1 MSAVALAL
9 LLSAAV
15 AHATWNYFAKGA
27 TGSVAFVF
35 AFCVVAEIVY
45 LPLAIGVYLW
55 ARPELGP
62 EAWLWVAVSGGL
74 NVAYF
79 LLLSEGYRTGDLSL
93 VYPLARGT
101 GPALAVVGAIIV
113 FGERPSPLAIAGAA
127 LVVAGIVVMSWSP
140 GQARGPET
148 GRSIGFALATG
159 ACIAA
164 YTLWDNKGVTIVT
177 PVLYS
182 YGLDLGR
189 AAILAPVVLPSA
201 ERRRAVVDA
210 LRDQRRAVLAIAIL
224 SPGAYILVL
233 AALTIA
239 PVSYVAPAREVSIL
253 FGALLGL
260 RLLGESDAPRRL
272 AGATAIVAG
281 VAALAIG

>member
-1 MSAVALAL
+1 MPAIALGL

-27 TGSVAFVF
+27 NSSLAFTF
-35 AFCVVAEIVY
+35 AFAAFAESVY
-45 LPLAIGVYLW
+45 LPLAVGVFLW
-55 ARPELGP
+55 TRPSLGYD
-62 EAWLWVAVSGGL
+62 ALLFVTVSGAL
-74 NVAYF
+74 NIGYF
-79 LLLSEGYRTGDLSL
+79 LLLGEGYKAGDLSL

-101 GPALAVVGAIIV
+101 GPALSVAGAVLL
-113 FGERPSPLAIAGAA
+113 FGERPSPLALAGAGLVIAG
-127 LVVAGIVVMSWSP
+127 IIVMSWSP
-140 GQARGPET
+140 SATLRAEF
-148 GRSIGFALATG
+148 GRSIAFALATG

-182 YGLDLGR
+182 YGLDMARALMIAPFVVATAAGR
-189 AAILAPVVLPSA
+189 ASVATVFR
-201 ERRRAVVDA
+201 E
-210 LRDQRRAVLAIAIL
+210 QRRAVMAIGIL

-239 PVSYVAPAREVSIL
+239 PVSYVAPAREISIL

-260 RLLGESDAPRRL
+260 RLLGESDARRRL
-272 AGATAIVAG
+272 VGATAIVGG
-281 VAALAIG
+281 VFALALG

>member
-1 MSAVALAL
+1 
-9 LLSAAV
+9 
-15 AHATWNYFAKGA
+15 
-27 TGSVAFVF
+27 
-35 AFCVVAEIVY
+35 
-45 LPLAIGVYLW
+45 
-55 ARPELGP
+55 
-62 EAWLWVAVSGGL
+62 
-74 NVAYF
+74 
-79 LLLSEGYRTGDLSL
+79 

-101 GPALAVVGAIIV
+101 GPALAVVGAILV
-113 FGERPSPLAIAGAA
+113 FGERPSALAIAGAA

-140 GQARGPET
+140 GRTRGPET
-148 GRSIGFALATG
+148 GRSIAFALATG

-210 LRDQRRAVLAIAIL
+210 LREQRRAVLAIAIL

>member
-1 MSAVALAL
+1 MPVVALAL

-27 TGSVAFVF
+27 NGSVAFVF
-35 AFCVVAEIVY
+35 TFCVVAEIIY
-45 LPLAIGVYLW
+45 LPLALGVYLW
-55 ARPELGP
+55 TRPDLGFD
-62 EAWLWVAVSGGL
+62 ALLFVAVSGAL

-101 GPALAVVGAIIV
+101 GPALSVAGAIIV
-113 FGERPSPLAIAGAA
+113 FGERPSAVAIAGAA

-140 GQARGPET
+140 GSTRGREA
-148 GRSIGFALATG
+148 GRSIAFALATG

-201 ERRRAVVDA
+201 ERRRAVVDV
-210 LRDQRRAVLAIAIL
+210 LREQRRAVLAIALL

-239 PVSYVAPAREVSIL
+239 PVSYVAPAREMSIL

-281 VAALAIG
+281 VAALALG